1 VIGNIEKGFDW
12 ESLLKEIREKV
23 EAVAKAESK
32 EIEEQNFIDP
42 SIIPMKV
49 SKFCGLIDLSREA
62 KIILNSYK
70 KPEKHFM
77 YPVEGFRS
85 NRVLCKAVL
94 GYIAVRCIDESGE

>member
-1 VIGNIEKGFDW
+1 LREEIG
-12 ESLLKEIREKV
+12 
-23 EAVAKAESK
+23 
-32 EIEEQNFIDP
+32 EQNFIDP

-77 YPVEGFRS
+77 YLVEAMLRLLFFQRLSRIKFYTTLEAKIRDEEVAKEFRIRRKRGS
-85 NRVLCKAVL
+85 M
-94 GYIAVRCIDESGE
+94 YT